1 MYKSNKPKKAV
12 NVSASKPVRN
22 FSSGDVFIG
31 NKDFMNYV
39 TSAIMLLNSGSKR
52 VSIRARGKYI
62 SKAVDVAEV
71 VRNRFVRDAKLS
83 EIKVA
88 SEEFTG
94 ESGKRV
100 RVSIIELVLTK

>member
-1 MYKSNKPKKAV
+1 MDKSNKPKKAV
-12 NVSASKPVRN
+12 NVSAPKPVRN

-39 TSAIMLLNSGSKR
+39 TSAIMMLNSGSKR
-52 VSIRARGKYI
+52 VNIKARGKYI

-71 VRNRFVRDAKLS
+71 VRNRFVQDAKLK